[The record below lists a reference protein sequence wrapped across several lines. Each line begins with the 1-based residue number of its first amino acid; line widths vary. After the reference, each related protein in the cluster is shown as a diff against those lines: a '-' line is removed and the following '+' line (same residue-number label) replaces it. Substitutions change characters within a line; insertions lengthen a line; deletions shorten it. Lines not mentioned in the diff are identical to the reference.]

1 MKYLL
6 EANYPNVKGMC
17 FITTLSV
24 KWDLAGKAIGQ
35 FNVKGDIDLNFP
47 LWKDTVSL
55 IARGEVSNK
64 LAPFYMRHYHSK
76 HFMWDNDMDKEFRTR
91 IEGELS
97 IARWRTRLKAGVEN
111 IKNYTYFNQEAK
123 PEQNS
128 GSIQV
133 LSASLNQDFKLG
145 IFHLDNEVT
154 WQKVQ

>member
-6 EANYPNVKGMC
+6 EANYPNVKEMY
-17 FITTLSV
+17 FITMPLV
-24 KWDLAGKAIGQ
+24 KWDLPEKAIGQ

-91 IEGELS
+91 IEG
-97 IARWRTRLKAGVEN
+97 
-111 IKNYTYFNQEAK
+111 
-123 PEQNS
+123 
-128 GSIQV
+128 
-133 LSASLNQDFKLG
+133 D
-145 IFHLDNEVT
+145 
-154 WQKVQ
+154 